1 VRPLAILLFLS
12 GAARA
17 GDPPRPIEPDKMAG
31 AAAFEWATST
41 GKCKKVDAT
50 LIKKWQKGYL
60 CMPPEDG
67 VGTASGKPLAAT
79 CKARKGR
86 SEFLVFK
93 EQDDCKA
100 ERDAQL
106 ANAE

>member
-1 VRPLAILLFLS
+1 MRPLAILLLLC

-17 GDPPRPIEPDKMAG
+17 GDPPRPIEPEKMAG

-41 GKCKKVDAT
+41 GKCKKVDDA
-50 LIKKWQKGYL
+50 LIKKWQKGYV
-60 CMPPEDG
+60 CMPPEEG
-67 VGTASGKPLAAT
+67 VGTASGKPLAAA
-79 CKARKGR
+79 CKAKKGR

-93 EQDDCKA
+93 AMDDCKA
-100 ERDAQL
+100 ERDTQL